1 MRAEGAPENFWGYT
15 KAKLKKK
22 ARRRR
27 AGKFLMVYQGGNAQK
42 PTFLGVWIWKKIKLP
57 LPFSENFCKK

>member
-1 MRAEGAPENFWGYT
+1 MRAEGAPEKFGGYT
-15 KAKLKKK
+15 KAELKKN

-27 AGKFLMVYQGGNAQK
+27 AGNFFGVYQGGNAQK
-42 PTFLGVWIWKKIKLP
+42 PTFLGVWIWKKIKPP

>member
-15 KAKLKKK
+15 KAELKKM
-22 ARRRR
+22 R
-27 AGKFLMVYQGGNAQK
+27 AGKFLGVYQGGNAQK
-42 PTFLGVWIWKKIKLP
+42 PTFLGVWIWKKIKTP